1 MKKEKDPKELG
12 YNTDVAIMRNPLI
25 TAKLGL
31 TNTQIQVIEEMIA
44 KINPNDTDFNIIQIK
59 IRDFADRIGVS
70 YVKLYNEI
78 ETITK
83 QMIRPVKIKED
94 DDSDYTYVALLTD
107 AKHWKRKGIIEVQFH
122 KKMKPYLLE
131 IKDSQYFKIHREA
144 TRHLKNPHFNKLY
157 WLLASWRRK
166 GEVKIVEFTIE
177 YLKIAVELEEQ
188 YAQYSDFKKRFLSP
202 ARAEFLTY
210 GEFYF
215 DFKEIRLNPSSKRS
229 EIIKVRFTIFDNP
242 NWKPK
247 RDEIEPYKSVEPDT
261 TTPEMQ
267 ELISMIIGISKS
279 ITKAQATQFVKNH
292 AHVKPEDIMSEI
304 LNLFK
309 QRGKGK
315 EIIDPLAWLAT
326 AVKNNYNKGLFEETQ
341 EQKKEKE
348 EQAKINSWHSEFEQ
362 RFNNFKEQRASE
374 ATAEEIEFFKANHK
388 EFLNREGEPLKQFLG
403 EFVVVFRGEV
413 PADKKQN
420 FINWVR
426 KHKGEAL
433 QELDGKYKIVPT
445 LF

>member
-1 MKKEKDPKELG
+1 MDRDKLTHSTE
-12 YNTDVAIMRNPLI
+12 VAVMRNPLI
-25 TAKLGL
+25 TAKLDF
-31 TNTQIQVIEEMIA
+31 TSTQMHIFEHIVGQ
-44 KINPNDTDFNIIQIK
+44 INPQDADFNIIQIK
-59 IRDFADRIGVS
+59 IKDFADSIGAS

-78 ETITK
+78 EKITK
-83 QMIRPVKIKED
+83 QMIRPVKIKEND
-94 DDSDYTYVALLTD
+94 GSDYSWISIVTK
-107 AKHWKRKGIIEVQFH
+107 AKHWKGKGIIEVKFH
-122 KKMKPYLLE
+122 EDLKPYLLQISE
-131 IKDSQYFKIHREA
+131 DQYFKIHLRA
-144 TRHLKNPHFNKLY
+144 TKKISNVHFKKLY
-157 WLLASWRRK
+157 WMLASWRRENK
-166 GEVKIVEFTIE
+166 VRHVEFTID
-177 YLKIAVELEEQ
+177 YIKTVVELEGQYEQ
-188 YAQYSDFKKRFLSP
+188 FADFKIWFLNK
-202 ARAEFLTY
+202 AREQFIKN

-215 DFKEIRLNPSSKRS
+215 DFEGIRMNPKSKRS
-229 EIIKVRFTIFDNP
+229 PFVKVRFTILDNP
-242 NWKPK
+242 NWKPQ
-247 RDEIEPYKSVEPDT
+247 ENQEEPYKLIEPDT

-267 ELISMIIGISKS
+267 ELISMIMGISKS
-279 ITKAQATQFVKNH
+279 ITKTQATQFVKNH
-292 AHVKPEDIMSEI
+292 AHIKPEDVMSEI

-309 QRGKGK
+309 QRGRGK
-315 EIIDPLAWLAT
+315 EIIDPLAWLAI

-348 EQAKINSWHSEFEQ
+348 EQDKINSWHSEFEQ

-374 ATAEEIEFFKANHK
+374 ATPEEIEFFKANHK

-433 QELDGKYKIVPT
+433 QELDGKYKIIPT